1 MNNIFFP
8 PPPPPPMKI
17 GTEYNW
23 IEAVWLQTSDLFLML
38 LYFIY
43 KQLLSITQGV
53 MYGNT
58 DK

>member
-1 MNNIFFP
+1 MNNVFLP
-8 PPPPPPMKI
+8 HPPMKV
-17 GTEYNW
+17 GTKYNW

>member
-1 MNNIFFP
+1 MNNIFLP
-8 PPPPPPMKI
+8 HHPPPMKI
-17 GTEYNW
+17 GTKYNW